1 MPPKTFD
8 VPGGQT
14 VTVPDP
20 KQSAKATRR
29 KYSAAYKKRI
39 LDEYEQLDKAGKGE
53 LLRREGLY
61 TSLITAWRDQ
71 RDRGA
76 TVALEASPG
85 RPPKDPRDRE
95 LDRLRAENAKLSK
108 RLETAERVI
117 DVQGKL
123 SALLEDLAA
132 EGADTTAASDPKRR
146 R

>member
-1 MPPKTFD
+1 MPKTFD

-14 VTVPDP
+14 VVVPDP
-20 KQSAKATRR
+20 KMPERATRR
-29 KYSAAYKKRI
+29 KYPAAYKQRI
-39 LDEYEQLDKAGKGE
+39 LEEYEQLDKAGKGE

-76 TVALEASPG
+76 VKALEATPG
-85 RPPKDPRDRE
+85 RPAKDPRERE
-95 LDRLRAENAKLSK
+95 LDRLRVENAKLAK

-132 EGADTTAASDPKRR
+132 EGADRPAASDPKRR

>member
-1 MPPKTFD
+1 MPKTFD

-14 VTVPDP
+14 VVVPDP
-20 KQSAKATRR
+20 KMPAKATRR
-29 KYSAAYKKRI
+29 KYPAAYKKRI

-76 TVALEASPG
+76 TAALETPPG
-85 RPPKDPRDRE
+85 RPGKDPRDRE
-95 LDRLRAENAKLSK
+95 LDRLRAENAKLAK

-132 EGADTTAASDPKRR
+132 EGADNPAASDPKRR